1 MVSTC
6 VTLTEGL
13 NPRLLVL
20 FSGTLLNR
28 GEWLR
33 LATEHPGCVVLQSH
47 GRQDSILPLAPAIQL
62 KDLLSAAGF
71 MVEFIE
77 FNGPHTIP
85 MNVLQ
90 RFQQSLDEP

>member
-1 MVSTC
+1 
-6 VTLTEGL
+6 
-13 NPRLLVL
+13 
-20 FSGTLLNR
+20 
-28 GEWLR
+28 
-33 LATEHPGCVVLQSH
+33 
-47 GRQDSILPLAPAIQL
+47 
-62 KDLLSAAGF
+62 